1 MLAIDQV
8 LISDEVIEEK
18 FVCDLSG
25 CHGGCCVDGDTGA
38 PLDKEETAL
47 LDDIYEEVKPY
58 LSVESIRE
66 IERQG
71 KYVYDDETGF
81 VTPTIGGKMCVYGV
95 LEHGVVKCGIEKA
108 CNDHRISFKKPI
120 SCHLYP
126 IRVQS
131 YDGYEA
137 MNYEPRDKL
146 CHPAWVLGEKL
157 QVPVYRF
164 LKEAIIR
171 KYDEFFYEAMEEF
184 ARFGREKD
192 AGK

>member
-1 MLAIDQV
+1 
-8 LISDEVIEEK
+8 
-18 FVCDLSG
+18 
-25 CHGGCCVDGDTGA
+25 
-38 PLDKEETAL
+38 
-47 LDDIYEEVKPY
+47 
-58 LSVESIRE
+58 
-66 IERQG
+66 
-71 KYVYDDETGF
+71 
-81 VTPTIGGKMCVYGV
+81 MCVYGV

-137 MNYEPRDKL
+137 M
-146 CHPAWVLGEKL
+146 
-157 QVPVYRF
+157 
-164 LKEAIIR
+164 
-171 KYDEFFYEAMEEF
+171 EEF